1 MIVKCEILTPSFTE
15 IEITETMIKELYN
28 KFRDNNKV
36 LDTIVEYIQ
45 EEVGGY
51 CNIQEI
57 ENYINEV
64 IKKIGASKKVVDNKK
79 YLWYNIIRKIGKE
92 LLIWY

>member
-15 IEITETMIKELYN
+15 IEITETMIKELYS
-28 KFRDNNKV
+28 KLHNNNEI

-51 CNIQEI
+51 FNIQEI

-64 IKKIGASKKVVDNKK
+64 IKKIGAIKK
-79 YLWYNIIRKIGKE
+79 
-92 LLIWY
+92 

>member
-1 MIVKCEILTPSFTE
+1 MIVKCEIVIPSSIK

-51 CNIQEI
+51 FNIQEI

-64 IKKIGASKKVVDNKK
+64 IKK
-79 YLWYNIIRKIGKE
+79 
-92 LLIWY
+92 

>member
-36 LDTIVEYIQ
+36 LDAIIEYIQ
-45 EEVGGY
+45 EEVGGTP
-51 CNIQEI
+51 
-57 ENYINEV
+57 
-64 IKKIGASKKVVDNKK
+64 A
-79 YLWYNIIRKIGKE
+79 LRRTTHARPA
-92 LLIWY
+92 LR

>member
-1 MIVKCEILTPSFTE
+1 MIVKCEILIPSFTE

-28 KFRDNNKV
+28 KIRDNNEI
-36 LDTIVEYIQ
+36 LDTIIEDIQ

-64 IKKIGASKKVVDNKK
+64 IKKIGAIKM
-79 YLWYNIIRKIGKE
+79 
-92 LLIWY
+92 

>member
-1 MIVKCEILTPSFTE
+1 MINDKLVTKNNLNKSN
-15 IEITETMIKELYN
+15 KELYN

-79 YLWYNIIRKIGKE
+79 Y
-92 LLIWY
+92 

>member
-1 MIVKCEILTPSFTE
+1 MIVKCEILIPSFTE
-15 IEITETMIKELYN
+15 IEITETMIKELYSKLHN
-28 KFRDNNKV
+28 NNKV

-51 CNIQEI
+51 FNIQEI

-64 IKKIGASKKVVDNKK
+64 IKKIGAN
-79 YLWYNIIRKIGKE
+79 
-92 LLIWY
+92 

>member
-1 MIVKCEILTPSFTE
+1 MIVKCEILIPSFTE

-28 KFRDNNKV
+28 KFRDNNEI
-36 LDTIVEYIQ
+36 LDTIIEYIQ

-64 IKKIGASKKVVDNKK
+64 IKK
-79 YLWYNIIRKIGKE
+79 
-92 LLIWY
+92 

>member
-1 MIVKCEILTPSFTE
+1 MIKMNKKTIAIKKYLWYNIIRKIGKEAKIMIIKCEILIPSFTE

-28 KFRDNNKV
+28 KFRDNNEV
-36 LDTIVEYIQ
+36 LDTIIEYIQ

-51 CNIQEI
+51 FNIQEI

-64 IKKIGASKKVVDNKK
+64 IKK
-79 YLWYNIIRKIGKE
+79 
-92 LLIWY
+92 

>member
-1 MIVKCEILTPSFTE
+1 MIVKCEILIPSFTE

-28 KFRDNNKV
+28 KFRDNNEI
-36 LDTIVEYIQ
+36 LDTIIEYIQ

-64 IKKIGASKKVVDNKK
+64 IKKIGAIKK
-79 YLWYNIIRKIGKE
+79 
-92 LLIWY
+92 

>member
-1 MIVKCEILTPSFTE
+1 MIVKCEIVIPSSIK

-28 KFRDNNKV
+28 KFRDNNNV
-36 LDTIVEYIQ
+36 VDTIVEYIQ

-51 CNIQEI
+51 FNIQEI

-64 IKKIGASKKVVDNKK
+64 IKK
-79 YLWYNIIRKIGKE
+79 
-92 LLIWY
+92 

>member
-1 MIVKCEILTPSFTE
+1 MIVKCEILIPSFAE

-28 KFRDNNKV
+28 KFRDNNEV
-36 LDTIVEYIQ
+36 LDTIIEYIQ

-51 CNIQEI
+51 FNIQEI

-64 IKKIGASKKVVDNKK
+64 IKKIGAIKK
-79 YLWYNIIRKIGKE
+79 
-92 LLIWY
+92 

>member
-1 MIVKCEILTPSFTE
+1 MIVKCEILIPNFIE

-28 KFRDNNKV
+28 KSRDNNKV

-51 CNIQEI
+51 FNIQEI
-57 ENYINEV
+57 ENYINKV
-64 IKKIGASKKVVDNKK
+64 IKK
-79 YLWYNIIRKIGKE
+79 
-92 LLIWY
+92 

>member
-1 MIVKCEILTPSFTE
+1 MIVKCEILIPSFTE

-28 KFRDNNKV
+28 NFRDNNKV

-51 CNIQEI
+51 FNIQEI
-57 ENYINEV
+57 ENYINEA
-64 IKKIGASKKVVDNKK
+64 IKKVGAIKK
-79 YLWYNIIRKIGKE
+79 
-92 LLIWY
+92 

>member
-1 MIVKCEILTPSFTE
+1 MIVKCEILTPSFIE
-15 IEITETMIKELYN
+15 IEITETMIKKLYN

-36 LDTIVEYIQ
+36 LDTIVEHIQ

-51 CNIQEI
+51 FNIQEI

-64 IKKIGASKKVVDNKK
+64 IKKIGAIKK
-79 YLWYNIIRKIGKE
+79 
-92 LLIWY
+92 